1 MGFQVEWGADLPV
14 IVARWGEEFSYEH
27 DFPAQREQVRRLLDR
42 SDQPVYYV
50 LDFRDYVLN
59 VQELIPC
66 LNAAT
71 REPQSNFHHPNV
83 ERIVFV
89 TQSAVI
95 KKVAQGLTS
104 RMYGSLDVLV
114 VHSIE
119 EAYAN
124 IQKGVRMG

>member
-50 LDFRDYVLN
+50 LDFRDYVLK

-95 KKVAQGLTS
+95 KKVAQGLNS

>member
-50 LDFRDYVLN
+50 LDFRDYVLK

-83 ERIVFV
+83 ERIVFF

-95 KKVAQGLTS
+95 KKVAQGVNS